1 MAKKPTKNGFENL
14 KKTNFFKSCY
24 KLLQFNRCL
33 KGQKPLDYSMIERG
47 NIKKGENMV
56 LMNGSDYIELD
67 SVGSTLT
74 KDLLVFPIDC
84 SEAPETA
91 SEAEEMMGVHIY
103 DLTDEWWSN
112 LSFVDG
118 TDVLEFI
125 EINTDIISKTIFNDW
140 KESKLDL
147 IGCVDTLSFT
157 EAI

>member
-1 MAKKPTKNGFENL
+1 
-14 KKTNFFKSCY
+14 
-24 KLLQFNRCL
+24 
-33 KGQKPLDYSMIERG
+33 MIEREKI
-47 NIKKGENMV
+47 NKGEKVMSLSDKKV
-56 LMNGSDYIELD
+56 WLNGSDYIELD

-74 KDLLVFPIDC
+74 SELMVFPIDC

-118 TDVLEFI
+118 TDALEFI
-125 EINTDIISKTIFNDW
+125 ELNTDIISETIFNDW
-140 KESKLDL
+140 KEKKFDL
-147 IGCVDTLSFT
+147 IGCVDIL